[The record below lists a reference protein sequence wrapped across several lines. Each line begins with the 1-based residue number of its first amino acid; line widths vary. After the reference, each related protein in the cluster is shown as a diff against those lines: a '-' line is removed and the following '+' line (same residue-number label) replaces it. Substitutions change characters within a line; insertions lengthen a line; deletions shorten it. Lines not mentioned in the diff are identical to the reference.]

1 MTTTITITLHM
12 QSAQERTLHVSPH
25 MRMGELRILARE
37 FADPGA
43 EDESI
48 FNGTKLTMLVVGT
61 LICSLMDETLA
72 HYNIIDGT
80 SVTVVKNYESPT
92 PDWALDKAEVI
103 LPEVLASIHQA
114 ELDMPPGE
122 QLMLVELRAAQQML
136 HTWTYPLARGAA
148 NANMKVRKVIQTSCH
163 QAPSSAL
170 RMADRKTRELMVLLC
185 RTSILDPKDRAGF
198 LKQLNMAYD
207 MDLSISAS
215 GIELRAQL
223 LGSYHKDSNNGEG
236 FTSLGNDAAIR
247 RRGGPRPTRRA
258 AQVGPRPIQVGP
270 RPI

>member
-12 QSAQERTLHVSPH
+12 QSAREHTLHVSPH

-61 LICSLMDETLA
+61 LICSLMDKTLA

-80 SVTVVKNYESPT
+80 SVTVVKNRVSPT

-103 LPEVLASIHQA
+103 LPEVLASIRQA

-136 HTWTYPLARGAA
+136 QTWTYPLARGAA
-148 NANMKVRKVIQTSCH
+148 NANMKVREVIQTSRH
-163 QAPSSAL
+163 QAPENNVIAL
-170 RMADRKTRELMVLLC
+170 KMADRKTRELMVLLC
-185 RTSILDPKDRAGF
+185 QTSLINPKDRDGF
-198 LKQLNMAYD
+198 LEQINMAYD
-207 MDLSISAS
+207 MDLSILAS
-215 GIELRAQL
+215 GRELKAQL
-223 LGSYHKDSNNGEG
+223 LLAYHKDSNNWEEG
-236 FTSLGNDAAIR
+236 FISLGNAMTR
-247 RRGGPRPTRRA
+247 GRRGGPRPTRRA
-258 AQVGPRPIQVGP
+258 AQGGPRPI
-270 RPI
+270 